1 MTKETDMINSQE
13 WTKVLDLFECKP
25 EDFQPQILV
34 PYGDYHVSVVLDA
47 QIKADPMIARIQ
59 AQFALAEQRGF
70 RPDQNSILLVN
81 VCKTTEADYA
91 GSFGNYNRYFAYCG
105 IDCATQFN
113 CLEINLEHINDSFDN
128 AQTIEHELWHLID
141 YLGNHS
147 GIRSDHP
154 KDIPHDHVD
163 RVQTSVIKSQKKKEG
178 TSHGAIERFI
188 VAKLDGFR
196 EYANH
201 GSEWFVHQ
209 QMCHTRGLTPG
220 TIEGYMVSHS
230 LLDTVLDE
238 FKRLMNGGVARSQAR
253 NVWQKLVWN
262 QMVEY
267 RPYWRERLDAKGWK
281 WLLHK

>member
-1 MTKETDMINSQE
+1 MINSQE

-34 PYGDYHVSVVLDA
+34 PYGDYHVSVIIDSRM
-47 QIKADPMIARIQ
+47 KADPIIAQIQ
-59 AQFALAEQRGF
+59 RQFALAEQRGF
-70 RPDQNSILLVN
+70 APDQDSILCVY
-81 VCKTTEADYA
+81 VSKTEEVDYA
-91 GSFGNYNRYFAYCG
+91 GAFANYNRHFAQHG
-105 IDCATQFN
+105 IACATQFN
-113 CLEINLEHINDSFDN
+113 CLEINLEYIDDEDEN

-154 KDIPHDHVD
+154 KNIDVDHLNT
-163 RVQTSVIKSQKKKEG
+163 VQTSLVRSQMGKENI
-178 TSHGAIERFI
+178 SHGTIGRM
-188 VAKLDGFR
+188 VTAKLDGFR

-209 QMCHTRGLTPG
+209 QMCQSRGLTPG

-230 LLDTVLDE
+230 LLHTVLQE
-238 FKRLMNGGVARSQAR
+238 FESLMNAGMAR
-253 NVWQKLVWN
+253 NIARHVWQKQIWN
-262 QMVEY
+262 HVTEQ

-281 WLLHK
+281 WLLNK